1 MNPYSQDGPALPAS
15 GGSNQSSKADAPYP
29 RPEVENSVF
38 EALRPLFRPKRKE
51 PRDEV
56 HEPEQNSGGPSQP
69 EAAAAEGP
77 DTAHDGRP
85 DLSEN
90 QVAAGPDSDPDSNPS
105 PRGDA
110 AMTFDQFDETKA
122 PEQAEASQTG
132 PGAEVIEDEI
142 ESFAAIGEDL
152 ERRSRKS
159 ATMVRLLEQH
169 RQQLKTAEK
178 ERDEAYDKL
187 ARVVPVVQETALALR
202 EAMDGRKIDIDPGRM
217 HKLFKMN
224 GRALDELE
232 KVSTIL
238 FADFLWLK
246 SAWEQYA
253 RSVEDARRFRANLDS

>member
-1 MNPYSQDGPALPAS
+1 MDSHSPDGSPS
-15 GGSNQSSKADAPYP
+15 NENGSRGPHSEPPKGD
-29 RPEVENSVF
+29 VESSVF

-51 PRDEV
+51 HREEV
-56 HEPEQNSGGPSQP
+56 EPT
-69 EAAAAEGP
+69 ADAAAEHLP
-77 DTAHDGRP
+77 
-85 DLSEN
+85 SEPVCPPYLGADEDPTPSHPEVLPSTPVEAEAETN
-90 QVAAGPDSDPDSNPS
+90 TSSGGSDP
-105 PRGDA
+105 
-110 AMTFDQFDETKA
+110 MTFDQLDQPKEPETDH
-122 PEQAEASQTG
+122 G
-132 PGAEVIEDEI
+132 EVVEDEI
-142 ESFAAIGEDL
+142 QTFAAIGEDL

-232 KVSTIL
+232 KVSTTL

>member
-1 MNPYSQDGPALPAS
+1 MDSHSPDGSPS
-15 GGSNQSSKADAPYP
+15 NENGSRGPHAEAPKGD
-29 RPEVENSVF
+29 VESSVF
-38 EALRPLFRPKRKE
+38 EALRPLFRPKRREQREDVE
-51 PRDEV
+51 PAAEAPAEDRPA
-56 HEPEQNSGGPSQP
+56 EPAAALPYLGADAEPTPTKSEPVPSTFPEAEADASTSSGG
-69 EAAAAEGP
+69 
-77 DTAHDGRP
+77 
-85 DLSEN
+85 
-90 QVAAGPDSDPDSNPS
+90 SDP
-105 PRGDA
+105 
-110 AMTFDQFDETKA
+110 MTFDQLDHSKEPETN
-122 PEQAEASQTG
+122 QG
-132 PGAEVIEDEI
+132 EVVEDEI
-142 ESFAAIGEDL
+142 QTFAAIGEDL

-232 KVSTIL
+232 KVSTTL